1 MNTVPVNLARKW
13 RSKNFDEIIGQD
25 LSVRMLKNSL
35 YLNQFFPV
43 YLFSGQRGCGKTSTA
58 RIFSAAINCQHLA
71 DFRQQPK
78 TSPLPCLTCQSCQAM
93 LAGRHPDFFEID
105 AASHTGVDHIR
116 TIIDSATLL
125 PIMGNKKIY
134 LIDEAHML
142 SKASFNALL
151 KILEEPPL
159 SVVFILATTDAH
171 KIIETVK
178 SRCFQLLFK
187 PIGSSSLVDHL
198 TMLCATEHIPH
209 DEQGLKLIAQESEGS
224 ARDAINLLEQ
234 VRFSSAAVTKLSVL
248 KVLGYIDD
256 AQLIKLLSMVF
267 TSTPAH
273 LIAAFKKLHLESY
286 AASIIWNRF
295 AELAR
300 TALWAKHGVAS
311 EQFVEHAA
319 EIKRI
324 VQSCSWLQLNDLLD
338 QLYEHEAVFLKT
350 TAQHALFEMILLQL
364 CYKYNNGSDSTGSAS
379 VPQSAASMREEDV
392 VVVDDD
398 QVDNDEEHDEQ
409 DEDEE
414 EIIEDDY
421 ASQWVIFVS
430 HVATLKDP
438 LLLTLFKQGRVTQVD
453 ATIGAVTV
461 EFPKDVAFFNDWMI
475 ENQANWMP
483 HLQGVF
489 GAAATVVP
497 VFTAAVKTG
506 EITPMNVTVQP
517 VQKSAVA
524 TPVAKPAQ
532 QHKPYEKPFYQ
543 KRAAHLP
550 SPSFGP
556 TVDISDTKQ
565 FATAHMLLRY
575 FPGTI
580 TEVRE

>member
-71 DFRQQPK
+71 DFRQHPK

-93 LAGRHPDFFEID
+93 RAGRHPDFFEID

-198 TMLCATEHIPH
+198 TMLCATENIPY
-209 DEQGLKLIAQESEGS
+209 DVEGLKLIAQESEGS
-224 ARDAINLLEQ
+224 ARDAINVLEQ
-234 VRFSSAAVTKLSVL
+234 VRFSSTSVTKLSVL

-256 AQLIKLLSMVF
+256 AQLIKLFAMVL
-267 TSTPAH
+267 TVAPAQ

-286 AASIIWNRF
+286 AAPIIWNRF

-324 VQSCSWLQLNDLLD
+324 VQSCSWLQLNDFLD

-364 CYKYNNGSDSTGSAS
+364 CYKYNNGSDSAGPAS
-379 VPQSAASMREEDV
+379 VPQSATPITEEDV
-392 VVVDDD
+392 IVIDDD
-398 QVDNDEEHDEQ
+398 QVEDDDQDEN
-409 DEDEE
+409 EDEE

-438 LLLTLFKQGRVTQVD
+438 LLLTLFKQGRVVQVD
-453 ATIGAVTV
+453 ASTGAVSV

-475 ENQANWMP
+475 ENQNNWMP

-489 GAAATVVP
+489 GTTATLIP
-497 VFTAAVKTG
+497 LFNTTTSTKEEKAPAVI
-506 EITPMNVTVQP
+506 E
-517 VQKSAVA
+517 VQKSAVT
-524 TPVAKPAQ
+524 TPTPKPVQ
-532 QHKPYEKPFYQ
+532 QRPAFEKQPFYQ

-550 SPSFGP
+550 SPSHGP